1 MSAKGDIDFA
11 KEQLET
17 RYQSH
22 YHRAPQSLPTTSQPQ
37 LSVTTSQLTTS
48 PQKVNFTSHFKQCTP
63 ATRNELKDYF
73 KLPQE
78 DFETCDPL
86 KWWAGCV
93 AQFPNLSRFARDL
106 FGAPGMFIV
115 TEIPYIC

>member
-1 MSAKGDIDFA
+1 MSAKGNIDFA

-17 RYQSH
+17 HYQSH
-22 YHRAPQSLPTTSQPQ
+22 YHRALQSLSTTSQPQ

-48 PQKVNFTSHFKQCTP
+48 PQRSTLHPVSNNA
-63 ATRNELKDYF
+63 ATWNELKDYF
-73 KLPQE
+73 KLSQE

-86 KWWAGCV
+86 KWWAGHV
-93 AQFPNLSRFARDL
+93 AQFLNLSRFARDL
-106 FGAPGMFIV
+106 FGAPGMFFV